1 MRRLD
6 AAMLAVTKEAAE
18 ALAAAETFRGRVP
31 SDISSRRRKKLA
43 DYGLI
48 EADFQTRGIWRV
60 TTRGEDLLKDLRRRG
75 LFRSDYE
82 GRTLRGVV
90 RRTLVR
96 GREVFSDG
104 APAPTPGG
112 RILQGPAA

>member
-6 AAMLAVTKEAAE
+6 AAMLAVTKEDAE

-31 SDISSRRRKKLA
+31 SDISSRSRKKLA

-75 LFRSDYE
+75 WLPRPE
-82 GRTLRGVV
+82 RGE
-90 RRTLVR
+90 RRRRIVAR
-96 GREVFSDG
+96 RDSMG
-104 APAPTPGG
+104 AWGMGDDDA
-112 RILQGPAA
+112 R